1 MQNKKRTTAFVALFL
16 GGTLLLSPARADEP
30 LEAERPGFT
39 AGIAVIQRP
48 QYELGVTRYQGGGS
62 RTVFNDGG
70 LLRLPTKNKA
80 LEVRFGVPSRSGSDW
95 SDPAL
100 GAKWGFYESAA
111 LIVTAAKNARPQYAL
126 ELERTLSGRW
136 IAQADYVLIPDGTRA
151 GALNLGYSLRP
162 DLSVFAEIY
171 SQGDGRWL
179 DGGVTLVQHKN
190 TQLDL
195 NAGVGLERGNRKS
208 NFVGIGLVR
217 RW

>member
-1 MQNKKRTTAFVALFL
+1 MKRKESVLLFL
-16 GGTLLLSPARADEP
+16 ATGLLLAPARADEP
-30 LEAERPGFT
+30 IEAERPGFT

-48 QYELGVTRYQGGGS
+48 QYELGVTRYQGGS

-80 LEVRFGVPSRSGSDW
+80 LEVRFGIPARSGSEW

-100 GAKWGFYESAA
+100 GAKWGFYSGAA
-111 LIVTAAKNARPQYAL
+111 LIATAAKNARPQYAL
-126 ELERTLSGRW
+126 ELERALSGRW
-136 IAQADYVLIPDGTRA
+136 TAQTDYVLVPDGTRA
-151 GALNLGYSLRP
+151 GALNLGYAVRP

-179 DGGVTLVQHKN
+179 DGGVTLVQRGN

-195 NAGVGLERGNRKS
+195 NAGVGLERSNRKS
-208 NFVGIGLVR
+208 NFVGVGLVR